1 MNDLNR
7 RVTRHAEELREIQNK
22 SARSEVYNWDNQDKF
37 TMAAASNLAQSI
49 DRDVMRELSKS
60 TAMQI
65 NGGKWPKGT
74 LK

>member
-1 MNDLNR
+1 ME
-7 RVTRHAEELREIQNK
+7 EELRDVRRPAQQHRWE
-22 SARSEVYNWDNQDKF
+22 AEDKY

-49 DRDVMRELSKS
+49 DRDVMRELSKQ

-65 NGGKWPKGT
+65 NGGYVKG